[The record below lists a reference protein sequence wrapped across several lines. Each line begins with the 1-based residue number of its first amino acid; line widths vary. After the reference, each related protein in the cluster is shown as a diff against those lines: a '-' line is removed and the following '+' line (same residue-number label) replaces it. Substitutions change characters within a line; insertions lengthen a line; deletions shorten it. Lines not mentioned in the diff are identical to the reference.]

1 MSIPPPPDD
10 PNRPDQPTQPLGVPV
25 PPAAP
30 VAPAPRVREREV
42 VVDQVVEPE
51 FDPRFALAQLQD
63 GLRSLRTA
71 VVMLGLLSLA
81 ALALGAYA
89 LYQAEENDNERT
101 GDAGSSNRVAQL
113 EDRVQ
118 ELEQDLD
125 RRTRGTA
132 ESGDVNAV
140 EKALNDKA
148 DAKDVQALE
157 DQIAEIGEQSRQP
170 AQAEPDPETTQAIN
184 DLSER
189 LDELQQAFEE
199 AQQQAP

>member
-1 MSIPPPPDD
+1 MSIPPPDD
-10 PNRPDQPTQPLGVPV
+10 PNHPDQPTQPLGVPV

-42 VVDQVVEPE
+42 VADEVVEPE

-71 VVMLGLLSLA
+71 VVMLGLVSIA

-89 LYQAEENDNERT
+89 LYQAEDNERT
-101 GDAGSSNRVAQL
+101 NGDAGSSNRVAQL

-140 EKALNDKA
+140 EKALDDKA
-148 DAKDVQALE
+148 DAEDVQALE
-157 DQIAEIGEQSRQP
+157 DQIAELGEQRQQP
-170 AQAEPDPETTQAIN
+170 AEADPETAQAIA

-189 LDELQQAFEE
+189 LDDLEQQFQE